1 MPFGAFDPETVE
13 LLSAVLAAASAELEK
28 DRPRYSKAVKT
39 ELTRVLTRNLLV
51 ATDAGERDPQN

>member
-39 ELTRVLTRNLLV
+39 ELTRVLTRNCS
-51 ATDAGERDPQN
+51 ARPKPANAIHKN